1 MLDPG
6 RLTLSTNG
14 NEYNDRNGG
23 RLVMEGRK
31 NQAEW
36 LRTWNWRYWATFTLS
51 RDIGREQGNALLDDC
66 LGELE
71 AAFHDSLTCMI
82 GQEQK
87 TYSGSGKP
95 AGRVHFHLLIG
106 SAVNIPALTIVNW
119 GQLMKFGG
127 NRTSGAGA
135 DVRVY
140 DPNRGA
146 VNFLLK
152 CQADP
157 AWDVRFRNLELLSP
171 LTPASAATSSRM
183 RRKLQR
189 CEERRAKAATQPLK
203 GLSSTQYD
211 QEPMSSK
218 RAVAERL
225 GCLARST
232 VFPAL
237 RVVDKFRVDVTHR

>member
-1 MLDPG
+1 M
-6 RLTLSTNG
+6 NG
-14 NEYNDRNGG
+14 NEYNDRDGG
-23 RLVMEGRK
+23 RAVIEGRK

-36 LRTWNWRYWATFTLS
+36 LRTWNWRWWTTLTFS
-51 RDIGREQGNALLDDC
+51 RDVGRDQANALLDDF

-95 AGRVHFHLLIG
+95 AVRVHFHLLIG
-106 SAVNIPALTIVNW
+106 SAVNLPALAIVNW
-119 GQLMKFGG
+119 WQLTKFGG
-127 NRTSGAGA
+127 SRTSGASA

-146 VNFLLK
+146 VNYLLK
-152 CQADP
+152 FQADP

-189 CEERRAKAATQPLK
+189 CEERRAKAATQPVALK
-203 GLSSTQYD
+203 GSSPTQYGP
-211 QEPMSSK
+211 ERVSSE

-237 RVVDKFRVDVTHR
+237 RVVDKFGVDVKLRCP

>member
-1 MLDPG
+1 M
-6 RLTLSTNG
+6 STNA
-14 NEYNDRNGG
+14 NEHNDRNGG
-23 RLVMEGRK
+23 RLGIEGRK

-36 LRTWNWRYWATFTLS
+36 LRTWHWRYWATLTSS
-51 RDIGREQGNALLDDC
+51 RDVWRDQGNALLDDC

-82 GQEQK
+82 AQEQK

-106 SAVNIPALTIVNW
+106 SAVNIPAFAIVNW
-119 GQLMKFGG
+119 WQLTKFGG
-127 NRTSGAGA
+127 SRTSGAGA

-146 VNFLLK
+146 VNYLLK
-152 CQADP
+152 FQADP

-171 LTPASAATSSRM
+171 LTPTSAAASSRM

-189 CEERRAKAATQPLK
+189 CEERRAKAATQPVALK
-203 GLSSTQYD
+203 GSAPTQYD
-211 QEPMSSK
+211 PQRVSSK

-232 VFPAL
+232 AFPSL
-237 RVVDKFRVDVTHR
+237 RVVDKFGVDVKLRCP

>member
-1 MLDPG
+1 MS
-6 RLTLSTNG
+6 RNA

-23 RLVMEGRK
+23 RPVIEGRK

-36 LRTWNWRYWATFTLS
+36 LRTWNWRYWTTLTSS
-51 RDIGREQGNALLDDC
+51 RDVGHDQANALLDDC

-87 TYSGSGKP
+87 THSGSGKP
-95 AGRVHFHLLIG
+95 AGRVHFHVLIG
-106 SAVNIPALTIVNW
+106 SAVNIPALAIVNW
-119 GQLMKFGG
+119 WQLPKFGG
-127 NRTSGAGA
+127 SRTSGVGA

-146 VNFLLK
+146 VNYLLK
-152 CQADP
+152 FQADP

-171 LTPASAATSSRM
+171 LTPASAATSSRLT
-183 RRKLQR
+183 RKLR
-189 CEERRAKAATQPLK
+189 RREERRAQTATQPVAIK
-203 GLSSTQYD
+203 GPSPNQFDPESV
-211 QEPMSSK
+211 SSK
-218 RAVAERL
+218 KAVAERL

-232 VFPAL
+232 LFPAL
-237 RVVDKFRVDVTHR
+237 TVVNKFGSTQA